1 MMKVKNT
8 IPEYPD
14 MRERRIKL
22 QEQYVML
29 QKALRQDKK
38 RVRGVADAGMLCE
51 TVRR

>member
-1 MMKVKNT
+1 MMEVKNT
-8 IPEYPD
+8 IPDYSD
-14 MRERRIKL
+14 IKERRVKL

-38 RVRGVADAGMLCE
+38 RVRGVADAGVLCE